1 MKAIILAGGYGK
13 RLKPLTN
20 DRPKPMI
27 EVSGIPILEWQIDW
41 LRKHDITEIVICAG
55 YLHDIV
61 INHIGSG
68 KKFGVKVGYSVEEE
82 PLGTAGALKNAASLL
97 SGTCFLALNGDIIT
111 DLDPWKLVN
120 DMSPN
125 IMGSIASVPLSSP
138 YGIIEIEKGLAK
150 GFREKPVLHDYW
162 INAGVY
168 CLSTDILD
176 ILPENGNIEAI
187 TMPKLAREGSLK
199 VTKYEN
205 VNWRSIDTYKDIEEA
220 EKQFEKLKPKRK
232 LPPNDNPKKTKA

>member
-41 LRKHDITEIVICAG
+41 LRKNDVTEIVISVG

-68 KKFGVKVGYSVEEE
+68 KKFGVKVGYSLEEE
-82 PLGTAGALKNAASLL
+82 PLGTGGALKNAASLL

-111 DLDPWKLVN
+111 DLDPWKVVN

-125 IMGSIASVPLSSP
+125 VMGSIADCPVEQSLWNHW
-138 YGIIEIEKGLAK
+138 IEKGLAK

-168 CLSTDILD
+168 CLSTNILD

-199 VTKYEN
+199 VTKYRQRQLAIESTRTRISRKR
-205 VNWRSIDTYKDIEEA
+205 RSNS
-220 EKQFEKLKPKRK
+220 R
-232 LPPNDNPKKTKA
+232 N